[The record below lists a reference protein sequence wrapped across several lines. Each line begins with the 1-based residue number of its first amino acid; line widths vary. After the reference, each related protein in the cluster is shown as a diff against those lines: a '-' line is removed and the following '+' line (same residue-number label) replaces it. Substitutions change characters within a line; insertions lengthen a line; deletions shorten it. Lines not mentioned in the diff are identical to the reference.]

1 MKEYM
6 ESELSGIFP
15 VKLATKII
23 VRGSPGTQFMHMR
36 VNSPKTSVLC
46 DINSEET
53 FYYSLIWKELFE
65 NLGIA

>member
-15 VKLATKII
+15 VKLATKNI

-53 FYYSLIWKELFE
+53 F
-65 NLGIA
+65 